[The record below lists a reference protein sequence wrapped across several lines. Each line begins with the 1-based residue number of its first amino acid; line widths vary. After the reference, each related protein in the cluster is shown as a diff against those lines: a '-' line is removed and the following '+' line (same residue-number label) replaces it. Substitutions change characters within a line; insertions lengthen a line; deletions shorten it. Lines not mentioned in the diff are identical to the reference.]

1 MLCQYFKSRQ
11 WWRKKTEPVKK
22 PAVEDSPGNDFLDGE
37 KTGDAPAKEVK
48 KPVPDELPD
57 APKLGRTESEDN
69 LLEDPAP

>member
-1 MLCQYFKSRQ
+1 M
-11 WWRKKTEPVKK
+11 
-22 PAVEDSPGNDFLDGE
+22 EDSPGNDFLDGE
-37 KTGDAPAKEVK
+37 KTGDALAKEVK